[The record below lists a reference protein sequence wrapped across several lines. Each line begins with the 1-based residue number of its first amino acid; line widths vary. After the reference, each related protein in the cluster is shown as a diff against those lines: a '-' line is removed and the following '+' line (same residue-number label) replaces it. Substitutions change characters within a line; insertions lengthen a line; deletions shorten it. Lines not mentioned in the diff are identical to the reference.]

1 MEDGLIQHDE
11 LCLSM
16 PSSMYVGAPIA
27 LQPCEDATKWNYN
40 KSSGLIE
47 SREKQNFCVST
58 RLDSAE
64 LISAICD
71 PEDYLQKF
79 VLT

>member
-1 MEDGLIQHDE
+1 MESGLIQHDE

-16 PSSMYVGAPIA
+16 PTTMYVGAPIV
-27 LQPCEDATKWNYN
+27 LQPCEDATKWNYA

-47 SREKQNFCVST
+47 SREKVNFCVSAT
-58 RLDSAE
+58 PESPD
-64 LISAICD
+64 LISTICD

-79 VLT
+79 VLN